1 MVVAIN
7 NTQEDAVKVR
17 DIMEL
22 VRDVLSPDDTL
33 KEAVN
38 RMRVARRG
46 ESKVGVKG
54 MIVVDGGGNLV
65 GMVSI
70 KDILKT
76 IIPFYMT
83 YSELSEFTWD
93 GMLEEMARKVAGKKV
108 KEFMTKEVIT
118 IEEDSPLME
127 CADIMVKKNLQR
139 IPVVGKDKKVVGI
152 VYVRDLYYALV
163 KTLLEREE

>member
-1 MVVAIN
+1 MKA
-7 NTQEDAVKVR
+7 K
-17 DIMEL
+17 DIMEP
-22 VRDVLSPDDTL
+22 VIDVLSPDDTL

-54 MIVVDGGGNLV
+54 MIVVDKGGNLI

-76 IIPFYMT
+76 IIPFYMS
-83 YSELSEFTWD
+83 YSELGEFTWD
-93 GMLEEMARKVAGKKV
+93 GMLEEMARKVADKEV
-108 KEFMTKEVIT
+108 QEFMTKDVIT

-127 CADIMVKKNLQR
+127 CADIMVKNNLQR
-139 IPVVGKDKKVVGI
+139 IPVVDKDRKVVGI

-163 KTLLEREE
+163 KTLLEREA